1 MLKKSLFF
9 VFYLLISNCTF
20 AQNAYVD
27 SLKNW
32 LKKNTDTKYDSLR
45 IVNYHRLSYRLAEV
59 EPVEAWKYA
68 YEVDKL
74 ALKAKIK
81 TGHAMSKINFALL
94 ERLDGNFEKS
104 LEYNLTGMQIAE
116 KVGWERGIAI
126 CLNNIGEGYKELH
139 QYDKCIEYTKK
150 AMEYNHTLEQKR
162 GEANNYEVIGDAYFL
177 SGRPGLALNYFK
189 KGFELAKN
197 ADDNYQITGKLL
209 IDIGKVYS
217 TLKKYKFANQYF
229 EAAANLNN
237 AHNEKLQT
245 IATYIEH
252 SKSLRNQG
260 ELRKSIMLLKK
271 GLILSDELKY
281 AKAKSELLKELSL
294 SYQMSGYH
302 EMALEYFQN
311 HKAIDDL
318 IAKKKIATTN
328 EILQLRSESFF
339 KEKENVQLKQIKVE
353 QESEIK
359 SKAGWIGLLVSTLVL
374 SILGTVYWFYQ
385 NRIQNLRKVQAAQ
398 AETIRQ
404 MKLSEQIRKQ
414 IARDL
419 HDDMGST
426 LSSISILSQVAEN
439 GINSKD
445 STAKNLLGKI
455 NRNSQRM
462 LDTMN
467 DIVWTTQ
474 PVNDT
479 IESISIKIREF
490 AAEMFDAKDINYKIE
505 IDDTLLDCKLPPNQ
519 VYNFYLIIKE
529 AINNIAKYAQAKNVR
544 VNISKLN
551 KSLKLLIADDGI
563 GFDYKSIKDTG
574 NGLKNMDKRSLDLE
588 GKLTIKSNE
597 GIGTSLILEFPIE
610 KY

>member
-1 MLKKSLFF
+1 M
-9 VFYLLISNCTF
+9 T
-20 AQNAYVD
+20 QNIYID

-32 LKKNTDTKYDSLR
+32 LKENTKSDYDSLR
-45 IVNYHRLSYRLAEV
+45 IVNFYKLSYRLAEV

-74 ALKAKIK
+74 ALKAKVK

-126 CLNNIGEGYKELH
+126 CLNNIGEGYKELR
-139 QYDKCIEYTKK
+139 QYEKCIEYTKK
-150 AMEYNHTLEQKR
+150 AMAFNHTIEQKR

-177 SGRPGLALNYFK
+177 SGRPSLALNYFK

-197 ADDNYQITGKLL
+197 SNDSYQIRGKLL
-209 IDIGKVYS
+209 IDMGKTYS
-217 TLKKYKFANQYF
+217 TLKKYKIANQYF
-229 EAAANLNN
+229 EEAANLNN

-252 SKSLRNQG
+252 SKSLRSQG
-260 ELRKSIMLLKK
+260 ELPKSIVLLKK
-271 GLILSDELKY
+271 GLILADELKY
-281 AKAKSELLKELSL
+281 AKANSDLFKELSL

-302 EMALEYFQN
+302 ETALEYFQS

-318 IAKKKIATTN
+318 IAKKKIATVN

-353 QESEIK
+353 QETEIK
-359 SKAGWIGLLVSTLVL
+359 SKAGWIGLLIATLVL

-385 NRIQNLRKVQAAQ
+385 NRIQNLRKVQTAQ

-445 STAKNLLGKI
+445 STAKSLLGKI

-490 AAEMFDAKDINYKIE
+490 AAEMFDAKDIKYKIE
-505 IDDTLLDCKLPPNQ
+505 IDDSLLNCKLPPNQ

-529 AINNIAKYAQAKNVR
+529 AINNIAKYAQAKNVN
-544 VNISKLN
+544 VNISKAN
-551 KSLKLLIADDGI
+551 HFLKLLIADDGV
-563 GFDYKSIKDTG
+563 GFDYKNIKETG

-588 GKLTIKSNE
+588 GTLNIKSKE
-597 GIGTSLILEFPIE
+597 GVGTSLILEFPIE
-610 KY
+610 SY